1 VRISYIAEKG
11 SLKVSYDVKNNNY
24 FQLCFEVS
32 DLQLPNGYFFGLT
45 AHTGDVADNHDIYHF
60 HTRLLSAEHSVSALH
75 SDLHVPVYVQS
86 NQETDETN
94 EQGTEEVELSV
105 AQRYHS
111 SVLMWHALSAKE
123 KKSLRGE
130 HVRDVSFPHSKL
142 VTHFEQV
149 QGVLEFREHD
159 EAQNQRVSGGSPE
172 SAGGDHGSQARLLVR
187 PLPSLFASSHPTRCA
202 QGQIENAVHELR
214 DLMFTTIS
222 EVRELQVHARPFV
235 FSR

>member
-1 VRISYIAEKG
+1 MFWFGSYPLEG

-75 SDLHVPVYVQS
+75 NDLHAPVYVQS
-86 NQETDETN
+86 NQETDETK
-94 EQGTEEVELSV
+94 EQGTEEVEQSV
-105 AQRYHS
+105 AERYHS

-130 HVRDVSFPHSKL
+130 HVRRRLPSLYFCNTWCTCATSFPRTKL
-142 VTHFEQV
+142 VTLFEQV

-159 EAQNQRVSGGSPE
+159 ESQNARVSGGSKE
-172 SAGGDHGSQARLLVR
+172 SAGGDNGNQALLLVR
-187 PLPSLFASSHPTRCA
+187 ACVRTLPAIPSPLAVSHSPDSLLP
-202 QGQIENAVHELR
+202 GPN
-214 DLMFTTIS
+214 
-222 EVRELQVHARPFV
+222 
-235 FSR
+235 